1 MNNRYLYILL
11 ASMFG
16 LIWSSSCSTTK
27 LIPEGEVLYTG
38 VKKITI
44 VSDSAADKIPG
55 DVESAIK
62 EPLSVA
68 PNNPLFSPYVR
79 TPFPIGLWAYNTFKT
94 DKTKGF
100 KHWMFAKFAKEPVLI
115 SKVQPDIRVKAV
127 ENILNNYGYF
137 GSQASYELL
146 PDKRNPQKARVNYT
160 VNVAPPV
167 RYGEIEYR
175 FPETPLGTLIDSTRY
190 SSLLQTGKQ
199 YNADTLAMERSR
211 IASLARGRGYYFFR
225 PEYVEY
231 LADSTLH
238 PRQIA
243 LRLVPQKGIPEVA
256 LRKYFVGNIQVV
268 LQPVVPTSQPFDTI
282 QAGEFTILTHQ
293 PLKVRKSVLRRS
305 IEMRRGDLF
314 DATAPEKSLSNL
326 NKLDIFRYVN
336 MDVTPIDS
344 IGNSDSLN
352 VSIQAQFDTPLEAEF
367 EVDVSSK
374 SNNFIGPGV
383 IFGLNRKNVFGGGE
397 KLSVRLNGA
406 YEWQTGKQPAGS
418 KSSLLNSYEF
428 GLNSTLAIPRLLA
441 PRVITRRNR
450 YPARTSFQLGA
461 DLMNRPKYFRMLSFN
476 GSAFFDFQTSPT
488 RYHTLTPFKL
498 VYNNLLNLSAEFN
511 QTLEENPALALSFRN
526 QFIPSMSYSYTIDK
540 TYGPNNG
547 KRLFWQ
553 NSITEAGNILSVVTH
568 CLGQRG
574 ADKKLFGSTFS
585 QFIKAVS
592 EFKYYKK
599 TRKNDW
605 IASRIL
611 VGIEHAYGN
620 SSVVP
625 YSEQFYIGGANSI
638 RAFTI
643 RSLGP
648 GSYKPS
654 ADNANAFLDQ
664 TGTFKLELNTE
675 WRFNIYN
682 RLNGALFVD
691 AGNIWLLKKD
701 PMRPGGEL
709 TMKNFFEEI
718 AVGTGFGFRYDISY
732 LVLRADLGIAIHA
745 PYKTDKKGY
754 YNIESFGK
762 GLGFHLAIGYPF

>member
-1 MNNRYLYILL
+1 MNNRYLHIFVLIL
-11 ASMFG
+11 G
-16 LIWSSSCSTTK
+16 LVWCSSCSTTK
-27 LIPEGEVLYTG
+27 LIPEGEMLYTG
-38 VKKITI
+38 VKKIKI
-44 VSDSAADKIPG
+44 VPDSTTGKIPG
-55 DVESAIK
+55 EVESSVK

-68 PNNPLFSPYVR
+68 PNNSLLGSPSIR
-79 TPFPIGLWAYNTFKT
+79 IPFPIGLWAYNAFKS
-94 DKTKGF
+94 DKQKGF
-100 KHWMFAKFAKEPVLI
+100 KHWMFARFAKEPILI

-127 ENILNNYGYF
+127 ENILDNYGYF
-137 GSQASYELL
+137 GSHASYELL
-146 PDKRNPQKARVNYT
+146 PDKRNPKKSRISYT

-167 RYGEIEYR
+167 YFGDIEYR
-175 FPETPLGTLIDSTRY
+175 FPSTSLGRLIDSTRQE
-190 SSLLQTGKQ
+190 SLLQSGKQ
-199 YNADTLAMERSR
+199 YNADTLALERSR
-211 IASLARGRGYYFFR
+211 ITNIVRSKGYYFFR
-225 PEYVEY
+225 PEYIEY
-231 LADSTLH
+231 LADSTLQA
-238 PRQIA
+238 RRIA
-243 LRLVPQKGIPEVA
+243 LRLVPKRGIPEVA
-256 LRKYFVGNIQVV
+256 LRKYTVGKINVV
-268 LQPVVPTSQPFDTI
+268 LQPVSQTSEPLDTV
-282 QAGEFTILTHQ
+282 QAGEFTILTRN

-305 IEMRRGDLF
+305 IEMRQGDLF
-314 DATAPEKSLSNL
+314 TTSAPEKTLSNL

-352 VSIQAQFDTPLEAEF
+352 ISIQAQFDTPLEAEF

-383 IFGLNRKNVFGGGE
+383 IFGINRKNVFGGGE
-397 KLSVRLNGA
+397 RLSVRLNGA
-406 YEWQTGKQPAGS
+406 YEWQTGKQPPGS
-418 KSSLLNSYEF
+418 KSSLLNSYEL
-428 GLNSTLAIPRLLA
+428 GLNGTLSIPRLLA
-441 PRVITRRNR
+441 PRIITRRNR

-461 DLMNRPKYFRMLSFN
+461 DLMNRPKYFRMLSVS
-476 GSAFFDFQTSPT
+476 GSAFFDFQTAPS

-498 VYNNLLNLSAEFN
+498 VYNNLLNSSTEFN
-511 QTLEENPALALSFRN
+511 QTLANNPALALSFRN
-526 QFIPSMSYSYTIDK
+526 QFIPSMSYTYTIDK
-540 TYGPNNG
+540 TYGRNNG

-553 NSITEAGNILSVVTH
+553 NSITEAGNILSVVAH
-568 CLGQRG
+568 WFGQRG

-611 VGIEHAYGN
+611 VGVEHAYGN

-648 GSYKPS
+648 GSYRPS
-654 ADNANAFLDQ
+654 SDNVNAFLDQ

-709 TMKNFFEEI
+709 TMKRFFEDI
-718 AVGTGFGFRYDISY
+718 AVGTGGGIRYDISY
-732 LVLRADLGIAIHA
+732 LVLRADLGVAIHA

-754 YNIESFGK
+754 YNIESFKK